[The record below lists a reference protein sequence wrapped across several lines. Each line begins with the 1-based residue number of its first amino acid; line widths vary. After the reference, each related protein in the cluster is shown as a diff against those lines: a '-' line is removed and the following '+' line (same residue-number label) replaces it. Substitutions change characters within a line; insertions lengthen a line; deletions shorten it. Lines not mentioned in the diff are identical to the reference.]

1 MQTVLPKSCGPE
13 EQRRERR
20 THLIVMAT
28 LGWDAGST
36 PVRVRNMS
44 ARGALIDAS
53 VIPEPGNLV
62 MLKRGRLQVAG
73 QIAWAAP
80 GQAGLAF
87 SASVCV
93 ADWMASRSS
102 QHQGRIDD
110 IVSGYRSARDAVSTH
125 PGSSSRTFGPA
136 RVEAELNMLR
146 DDLERLGNGL
156 ASDVVLVATHPEIQL
171 LDISIQRIERIL
183 RSLG

>member
-1 MQTVLPKSCGPE
+1 MQAVLPKSCGPE

-20 THLIVMAT
+20 THLMVMAT

-44 ARGALIDAS
+44 ARGAMIEAS
-53 VIPEPGNLV
+53 VMPKPGYLV
-62 MLKRGRLQVAG
+62 MLKRGRLKVGG
-73 QIAWAAP
+73 QIAWAAS

-87 SASVCV
+87 SELVSV

-102 QHQGRIDD
+102 QHQGRVDE
-110 IVSGYRSARDAVSTH
+110 IVSGYRSATEAGSTH
-125 PGSSSRTFGPA
+125 PSSSYRKCGPPQI
-136 RVEAELNMLR
+136 EAELNTLR